1 MTTALWQ
8 QVKQILGDALERPP
22 EARASFLTSACS
34 GDDRLRREVEM
45 LLEAHEQ
52 AEAENALE
60 GALFDRDFIQE
71 ALDLN
76 GAGARTSGQAGQ
88 RVGRYRLVEEI
99 GRGGMGSV
107 YRAERADGLFEQEVA
122 IKLMRR
128 GLEALALQRRFEQ
141 ERQILARLRHEG
153 IAHLLD
159 GGVTD
164 EGQPYLVMEYV
175 EGLPITAYAD
185 RYSLSAE
192 ERIALFRDVCAAV
205 HYAHQNLIIH
215 RDLKPSNIL
224 VTDVGRAPGGDPR
237 VKLLDFGI
245 ARLIGDK
252 EASDDAPLTRTGVR
266 VMTFEYA
273 APEQIR
279 GEPVTTATD
288 VYALGILL
296 YELLTGQRPY
306 DVSGLSPSEV
316 ERVICTTMPSRPS
329 TAVPQLAASAQTRVA
344 RRRLRGDLDN
354 IVLKA
359 LRKEPDRRYASVAE
373 LSDDLRRYQE
383 GLPVEAR
390 SDTVGYRVSKFVR
403 RNRWGVAAAA
413 LIFFSLVGGL
423 AATAWQAREAM
434 QERDRARAEAVK
446 AERINQFLQDMLASA
461 DPYGEGGRDVTVL
474 EVIDRASTQL
484 DTALTD
490 QPDVRA
496 AALTTLGT
504 TYLNLGRL
512 AEAEEHLREAL
523 AIRQASLG
531 PEHPDVGETMTQ
543 LATALQD
550 QGTYAEADLLLRRVI
565 SINMAAYGEAHEDY
579 AESLSDLA
587 TLLFAQ
593 VNRSADDNEKY
604 LVEAESLQRR
614 ALAIDEELFGPKHRA
629 VAIDLGNLATLR
641 GVQGDNE
648 ESEALYRRAL
658 AINREVLGDD
668 HPTTVTDLN
677 NLAAT
682 LAQAGNLAEADSL
695 LREVLT
701 LRSAALGEAHPHVA
715 NTLLLLAQ
723 VQQMQDD
730 PAEAATFYQQ
740 ALTILEQLFPE
751 DHPQRRFA
759 QDMLARTQAAE

>member
-22 EARASFLTSACS
+22 EARASFLTSACG
-34 GDDRLRREVEM
+34 GDNQLRHEVEM
-45 LLEAHEQ
+45 LLDAYEQ

-71 ALDLN
+71 ALDLDH
-76 GAGARTSGQAGQ
+76 AGSRTSGQAGQ
-88 RVGRYRLVEEI
+88 RVGRYRLIEEI

-122 IKLMRR
+122 VKLMRR

-175 EGLPITAYAD
+175 NGLPITAYAD

-192 ERIALFRDVCAAV
+192 ERIALFRDVCAAA

-252 EASDDAPLTRTGVR
+252 EASDDAPLTQTGVR

-279 GEPVTTATD
+279 SEPVTTATD

-329 TAVPQLAASAQTRVA
+329 TAVPQLAASAQTRAA

-434 QERDRARAEAVK
+434 EERDRARAEAAK

-531 PEHPDVGETMTQ
+531 PEHPDVGETTTQ
-543 LATALQD
+543 LAIALQD
-550 QGTYAEADLLLRRVI
+550 QGTYTEADLLLRRAI
-565 SINMAAYGEAHEDY
+565 SINMAAYGEIHEKY
-579 AESLSDLA
+579 AESLSNLA
-587 TLLFAQ
+587 TLLFAEG
-593 VNRSADDNEKY
+593 NEER
-604 LVEAESLQRR
+604 LAEAESLQRR

-701 LRSAALGEAHPHVA
+701 LRSASLGEAHPHVA

-723 VQQMQDD
+723 IQQMQDD

-740 ALTILEQLFPE
+740 SLTILEQLFPK